1 MNFASDNSCGASQP
15 ILAALTA
22 ANQGALPAYGADPF
36 TARAGEL
43 LKDVFEHDLAYFLV
57 STGTAANAL
66 ALAASSPSYGAI
78 FCHATAHITTDECG
92 APEMFTGG
100 AKLVGIPGHAGKII
114 PADLKSSLAIFPH
127 GVVHHVQPAVLS
139 LSQVT
144 ECGTV
149 YRCDEIAE
157 LARLAHAAGLIVHM
171 DGARF
176 ANALVSLG
184 CTPAEMS
191 WKAGVDILSFG
202 ATKNGAL
209 ACEAVIFFNPAKAGS
224 LPYWRKRSG
233 HTLSKGRYLGAQ
245 MAAYLDDG
253 HWLALAKQSN
263 GLARELAAGMTEIP
277 GIRMPWPCEANEVFA
292 ILPGPVDRALR
303 SRGAVYYTWPFPQ
316 EGAGVTAPDKD
327 EAYVRLVTS
336 FATLESEVRDFLSIA
351 SETAAHGSQ
360 L

>member
-1 MNFASDNSCGASQP
+1 
-15 ILAALTA
+15 
-22 ANQGALPAYGADPF
+22 
-36 TARAGEL
+36 
-43 LKDVFEHDLAYFLV
+43 
-57 STGTAANAL
+57 
-66 ALAASSPSYGAI
+66 
-78 FCHATAHITTDECG
+78 
-92 APEMFTGG
+92 
-100 AKLVGIPGHAGKII
+100 
-114 PADLKSSLAIFPH
+114 
-127 GVVHHVQPAVLS
+127 
-139 LSQVT
+139 
-144 ECGTV
+144 
-149 YRCDEIAE
+149 
-157 LARLAHAAGLIVHM
+157 
-171 DGARF
+171 F

-209 ACEAVIFFNPAKAGS
+209 ACEAVIVFDPAKAWS

-263 GLARELAAGMTEIP
+263 GFARELAVGMTHIP

-292 ILPGPVDRALR
+292 ILPGPLDRALR
-303 SRGAVYYTWPFPQ
+303 ARGAVYYPWPFPQ
-316 EGAGVTAPDKD
+316 EDACVTAPDKD

-336 FATLESEVRDFLSIA
+336 FATLESEVRDFISIA
-351 SETAAHGSQ
+351 SETAARGFQ

>member
-1 MNFASDNSCGASQP
+1 MNFASDNSCGASEP

-22 ANQGALPAYGADPF
+22 ANQGALPAYGSDPC
-36 TARAGEL
+36 TARAGQL
-43 LKDVFEHDLAYFLV
+43 LKDVFEHDLVYFLV

-66 ALAASSPSYGAI
+66 ALAASSPPYGAI
-78 FCHATAHITTDECG
+78 FCHERAHIATDECG

-100 AKLVGIPGHAGKII
+100 AKLVGIPGHGGKII
-114 PADLKSSLAIFPH
+114 PADLKCCLADFPR

-149 YRCDEIAE
+149 YRCEEIAE
-157 LARLAHAAGLIVHM
+157 LARLAHAADLIVHM

-209 ACEAVIFFNPAKAGS
+209 ACEAVIVFDPAKAWS

-245 MAAYLDDG
+245 MAAYLDNG
-253 HWLALAKQSN
+253 HWLALAKQAN
-263 GLARELAAGMTEIP
+263 GLARELAAGMAHIP

-303 SRGAVYYTWPFPQ
+303 ERGAVYYPWPFPQ
-316 EGAGVTAPDKD
+316 EGAGVTAPGKD

-336 FATLESEVRDFLSIA
+336 FATLEAEVRDFLSIA
-351 SETAAHGSQ
+351 SETAALGSQ